1 MLTDTNRRVQMIL
14 KGRLNNTQIAELT
27 NCSRATVRSWRDRL
41 KDCDLD
47 PSGVS
52 DMSETELRRL
62 VAPGIFSRKQELA
75 EPDFDTIQFEVSQRG
90 VRLKTLYSDYCQGI
104 AEGRSAMSRTT
115 FYRRVAE
122 VADKRNVILS
132 FDYEPGEMI
141 QGEVGV
147 ERDYELLCA
156 ASAKSRRT
164 FVLALESQASVP
176 VLDALVRMFEFFRGV
191 PVLVTIDNFKA
202 AVAVPRRGSK
212 EAKITSEFSE
222 FADHYGFSFVAARVR
237 KPRDKGIVEN
247 AVGIVQDYVLA
258 PLRNRRFF
266 SLAEMNTALSD
277 RVDQLNSRPHAWA
290 RRSQ

>member
-1 MLTDTNRRVQMIL
+1 MLTDTHRRVQMIL

-52 DMSETELRRL
+52 DMSETELRHL

-75 EPDFDTIQFEVSQRG
+75 EPDFNTIQFEVSQRG

-122 VADKRNVILS
+122 VADKKNVILS

-141 QGEVGV
+141 QVDFVGRKKLKQPLLLDEVGA
-147 ERDYELLCA
+147 ECDYELFCA
-156 ASAKSRRT
+156 ASAKSRKA
-164 FVLALESQASVP
+164 FVFALESQASVP
-176 VLDALVRMFEFFRGV
+176 VLDAFGRMFEFFGGV

-202 AVAVPRRGSK
+202 
-212 EAKITSEFSE
+212 EINL
-222 FADHYGFSFVAARVR
+222 AALERI
-237 KPRDKGIVEN
+237 GVEI
-247 AVGIVQDYVLA
+247 GLA
-258 PLRNRRFF
+258 
-266 SLAEMNTALSD
+266 
-277 RVDQLNSRPHAWA
+277 QCH
-290 RRSQ
+290 